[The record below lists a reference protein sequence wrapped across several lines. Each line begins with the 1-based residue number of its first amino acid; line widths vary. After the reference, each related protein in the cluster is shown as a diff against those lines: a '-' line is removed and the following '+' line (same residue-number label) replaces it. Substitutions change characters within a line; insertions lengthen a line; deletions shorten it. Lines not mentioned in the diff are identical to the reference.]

1 MLKILEKNNFKKIF
15 TYYLFSYFH
24 NFKKK
29 INLNE
34 LKSLNFQNN

>member
-24 NFKKK
+24 NFKNKSY
-29 INLNE
+29 INE
-34 LKSLNFQNN
+34 LKKL